1 MGAGRFACVLLPI
14 ILTVAAIVSL
24 LVATLAGVAHN
35 RMFLFSLDTED
46 LTIDPITVQSL
57 ANDAGIP
64 SEDDIRNGL
73 NDLTN
78 AAGEQID
85 SATDTVSGAAED
97 ATDAITGVTERGHV
111 EVRQTELTANI
122 TARDLDMAREY
133 DVTLWGFCYVPF
145 GSDDRHCTDAEL
157 NWAGSWLND
166 TALESI
172 NSTSGYTIYLPD
184 EITGPLRAY
193 REMAR
198 WTAVAFIIALV
209 CLGVQ
214 LVIGIMS
221 NFSRI
226 ISCVTWLFGLLSIVL
241 VGVAASMATA
251 QAAIVVGIVE
261 ATAFRYGVQG
271 SINTDFLAAIWIGFA
286 FTLVANT
293 FWLFTV
299 CCCKNNE
306 RKSKRDSG
314 SREKWG
320 SSNAYK
326 PLGGANDHEMTNSR
340 GFYNPQHAYASQ
352 ATRTGA
358 YEPYSQ
364 QHV

>member
-14 ILTVAAIVSL
+14 LLTVAAIVSL

-35 RMFLFSLDTED
+35 RMYLFSLDTED
-46 LTIDPITVQSL
+46 LSIDPITVQSL
-57 ANDAGIP
+57 LDDAGIP
-64 SEDDIRNGL
+64 SEDDIRNGIS
-73 NDLTN
+73 DLTDS
-78 AAGEQID
+78 AGELAGDAGD
-85 SATDTVSGAAED
+85 SISGAAGD
-97 ATDAITGVTERGHV
+97 AGDSISNTLNGRHI
-111 EVRQTELTANI
+111 EVRQTELTGNI
-122 TARDLDMAREY
+122 TARDLNMAREY

-157 NWAGSWLND
+157 GWANSWLND
-166 TALESI
+166 TALEGV
-172 NSTSGYTIYLPD
+172 NSTSGITIRLPS
-184 EITGPLRAY
+184 EITGPLRAF
-193 REMAR
+193 REVSR
-198 WTAVAFIIALV
+198 WTSIAFIIALV
-209 CLGVQ
+209 CLGIQ

-226 ISCVTWLFGLLSIVL
+226 ISCVTWLIGMLSIVL
-241 VGVAASMATA
+241 VGVAASLATA
-251 QAAIVVGIVE
+251 QAAIVVGVVE

-271 SINTDFLAAIWIGFA
+271 SINTNFLATIWIGFA

-293 FWLFTV
+293 FWLCTV
-299 CCCKNNE
+299 CCCKNE
-306 RKSKRDSG
+306 KRSKRDSG

-326 PLGGANDHEMTNSR
+326 PLGGANDHEMTNHR
-340 GFYNPQHAYASQ
+340 GFYNPQQAYASQ